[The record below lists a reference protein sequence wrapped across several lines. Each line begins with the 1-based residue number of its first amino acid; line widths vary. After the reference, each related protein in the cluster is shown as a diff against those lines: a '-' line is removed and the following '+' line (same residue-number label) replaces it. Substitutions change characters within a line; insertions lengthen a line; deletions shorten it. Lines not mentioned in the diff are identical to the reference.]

1 MRYAPSKRSELYPMM
16 SAFDKF
22 FESFWE
28 DEQADENV
36 RMMAVDL
43 IEQEDKY
50 LVKADLPGFDKQD
63 INISIDKNNLVIEA
77 NHSDKKEEKEESY
90 YRCERYSGNYRRVIS
105 LSEKCKAEQVKADFI
120 NGVLKIEIP
129 KVEPEPVKK
138 IAIK

>member
-1 MRYAPSKRSELYPMM
+1 MRYAPKKRNELYPMM

-22 FESFWE
+22 FNSFWE

-43 IEQEDKY
+43 IEQENKY

-77 NHSDKKEEKEESY
+77 NHSEKKEEKDESY
-90 YRCERYSGNYRRVIS
+90 YRCERYSGNYRRTIT
-105 LSEKCKAEQVKADFI
+105 LTEKCEADKIKANFK
-120 NGVLKIEIP
+120 NGVLDIEIP
-129 KVEPEPVKK
+129 KSEPEPVKK
-138 IAIK
+138 IDIK

>member
-50 LVKADLPGFDKQD
+50 LVKADLPGFEKQD

-77 NHSDKKEEKEESY
+77 NHSEKKEEKEESY

-105 LSEKCKAEQVKADFI
+105 LSEKCKSRAS
-120 NGVLKIEIP
+120 
-129 KVEPEPVKK
+129 
-138 IAIK
+138 